1 MAGVTDGPAGATE
14 HSGAERSGADAADS
28 GLAGSDAAAPTV
40 AGADAAAPTVAG
52 ADAAAKPRAKRRRVT
67 TAPPPGSDPTP
78 QPEEPRGS
86 GTENDA
92 RLRAD
97 KPPHWG

>member
-1 MAGVTDGPAGATE
+1 MAGVTDGPAGATD

-28 GLAGSDAAAPTV
+28 AVAGS
-40 AGADAAAPTVAG
+40 DAAAPTVAG

-67 TAPPPGSDPTP
+67 TAPPPGSDPNP
-78 QPEEPRGS
+78 APEPPRSTGS
-86 GTENDA
+86 ENDA
-92 RLRAD
+92 RLKAD